1 VPEAPVAAPPAEA
14 AKPSAAETDAAE
26 AAAAPTPPG
35 NAMMHDDIIS
45 LGSTV
50 EQAESVSSRDVDLE
64 GELEQVIQYSETQE
78 ATLVPEPRPPP
89 EAAGV
94 IAKAAGVRDLGPQE
108 QWAKRTSAGKGKK
121 TSTKG
126 KNTST
131 GKGKT
136 KAGKG
141 QKKGANAGTTK
152 SLKRR
157 LWKPKTAAKA
167 DKKKK
172 QAASAPEPAA
182 AAKPPSAEPA
192 TGLTSLVAQ
201 QHPDKFALL
210 PEEAYP
216 DNTTGMHGYTK
227 VLPDCTPICVRVRA
241 FAVDIVFF

>member
-1 VPEAPVAAPPAEA
+1 MQRLLGSATYDLKSNGPRGLPPARA
-14 AKPSAAETDAAE
+14 RRL
-26 AAAAPTPPG
+26 PPR
-35 NAMMHDDIIS
+35 A
-45 LGSTV
+45 
-50 EQAESVSSRDVDLE
+50 R
-64 GELEQVIQYSETQE
+64 
-78 ATLVPEPRPPP
+78 TLPP
-89 EAAGV
+89 A
-94 IAKAAGVRDLGPQE
+94 R
-108 QWAKRTSAGKGKK
+108 AKRKPVRARRRG
-121 TSTKG
+121 
-126 KNTST
+126 
-131 GKGKT
+131 
-136 KAGKG
+136 
-141 QKKGANAGTTK
+141 GANAGTTK

-241 FAVDIVFF
+241 FAVDVVFF